1 MDIIFD
7 LDGVIINSSTSV
19 VNRIKQV
26 AEVLRFDITDKDL
39 TKYIGYSP
47 ESTFT
52 DLCNDKRNIS
62 KASELYLKLFWSRPV
77 EEATL
82 YPIIERV
89 LQELII
95 KHGSM
100 LYIVT
105 GRPHNVTLSIV
116 HYYNLMRYFSMILSS
131 AKRDK
136 TEVVKELI
144 EYNHLEKDYCYFV
157 GDRALDVKAAL
168 DNEIIPVGALWG
180 FGSREELV
188 EAGAKLLLDEP
199 LNLINELF
207 IFEEVEEE

>member
-7 LDGVIINSSTSV
+7 LDGVIINSSASV

-26 AEVLRFDITDKDL
+26 AEVLWFDITGKDL

-62 KASELYLKLFWSRPV
+62 KASELYLQLFWQRSV

-82 YPIIERV
+82 YPMIERV

-105 GRPHNVTLSIV
+105 GRPNNAALSIL

-136 TEVVKELI
+136 SEVVKELI
-144 EYNHLEKDYCYFV
+144 EYNYLDKDYCFYI

-188 EAGAKLLLDEP
+188 EAGANFLVEKP
-199 LNLINELF
+199 INLISFLF
-207 IFEEVEEE
+207 TFKEKEE